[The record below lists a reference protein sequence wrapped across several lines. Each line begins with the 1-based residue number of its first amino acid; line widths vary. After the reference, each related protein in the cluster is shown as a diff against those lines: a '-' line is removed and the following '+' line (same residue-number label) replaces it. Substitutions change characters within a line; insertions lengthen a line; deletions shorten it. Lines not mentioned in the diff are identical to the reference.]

1 MKTSRVTGNIVSY
14 ICIFIHYLKST
25 LLTASVSYFQT
36 IILSIT
42 TDDKNFTRRSLLFLK
57 LLVITMFR

>member
-14 ICIFIHYLKST
+14 ICIFIYYVKST